1 MAREVLKKSRVARR
15 AISILA
21 VLGVCM
27 VMSGRPLFLLDTMA
41 LN

>member
-1 MAREVLKKSRVARR
+1 MKFNLMARDALKRSRLARR

-27 VMSGRPLFLLDTMA
+27 VMSGGLISQL
-41 LN
+41 